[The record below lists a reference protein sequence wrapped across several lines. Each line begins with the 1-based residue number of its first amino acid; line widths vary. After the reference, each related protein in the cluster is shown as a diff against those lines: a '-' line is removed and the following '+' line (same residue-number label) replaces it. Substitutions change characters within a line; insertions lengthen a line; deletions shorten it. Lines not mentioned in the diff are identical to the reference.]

1 MMFSNTAFCIRRL
14 SCLSILLLLVV
25 CYAKVCSVSSMGLDS
40 RFNWLKSSLESGVVF
55 RLYYCSYN
63 AGYMYGI
70 KHDTICP
77 PMFKVLMK
85 KTVCLKTAINRNP
98 PQSTGIHR
106 NQPLN
111 LRNQLPENRNQPPY
125 NNTNN

>member
-111 LRNQLPENRNQPPY
+111 LRNQLPENRNQLESTGI
-125 NNTNN
+125 NH